1 MRRAVLA
8 LALLGLAACRTEEAA
23 LPDPVPMTEEAVG
36 YYCQMDLFEH
46 PGPKAQVHLDGVP
59 RPIFFS
65 QVRDAVAYQR
75 MPEQSSLI
83 SAVYVNDMGAPG
95 ATWDQPGAEN
105 WILADAAFYVGGSDT
120 AGGMGAPE
128 LVPFADEA
136 DATAFASANG
146 GRVLRLDDIEDGD
159 VLSPVALESELSSAA
174 GDGDA
179 ADYRERLEALAAENE
194 G

>member
-1 MRRAVLA
+1 MRRMVLA

-23 LPDPVPMTEEAVG
+23 PPDPVSLTEEVVG

-83 SAVYVNDMGAPG
+83 AVAYVNDMGAPG
-95 ATWDQPGAEN
+95 ATWEEPGAEN
-105 WILADAAFYVGGSDT
+105 WIPADAAFYVIGSD
-120 AGGMGAPE
+120 AVGGMGAPE

-136 DATAFASANG
+136 GAVAFAAANG
-146 GRVLRLDDIEDGD
+146 GRVMRLDDIQNGD
-159 VLSPVALESELSSAA
+159 VLSPVALEGEPSSAP

-179 ADYRERLEALAAENE
+179 ADYRGRLEALATEVE